1 VAKLYPVL
9 NTNASILFM
18 LEALIS
24 SKTRIRLLLRFFLNP
39 ESKSYLRELA
49 EEFGESTNSVR
60 LELNRFEKAGMLNSE
75 YVGNKR
81 FYKANNTFPLFR
93 EVRSILLKQTGLQRV
108 LDDVIVKLG
117 DLKEVYL
124 TGDLANG
131 RQSNV
136 VSLILVGNP
145 DREYLVRLI
154 KRAEGLIDKKIQYLI
169 YSEREACLQEFESEK
184 YLLLWKK

>member
-1 VAKLYPVL
+1 
-9 NTNASILFM
+9 M

-60 LELNRFEKAGMLNSE
+60 LELNRFEEAGMLNSE

-81 FYKANNTFPLFR
+81 FYKANNGFPLFK

-108 LDDVIVKLG
+108 LDDVIVQLG

-124 TGDLANG
+124 TGELANG

-136 VSLILVGNP
+136 VSLILIGNP

-169 YSEREACLQEFESEK
+169 YTEAEAHFQKFEGEQ
-184 YLLLWKK
+184 YLLLWKQ

>member
-1 VAKLYPVL
+1 
-9 NTNASILFM
+9 M

-60 LELNRFEKAGMLNSE
+60 LELNRFEEAGMLDSE

-81 FYKANNTFPLFR
+81 FYRANNGFPLFK

-124 TGDLANG
+124 AGELANG

-136 VSLILVGNP
+136 VSLILIGNP

-169 YSEREACLQEFESEK
+169 YTEAEAGLQTFEGEQ
-184 YLLLWKK
+184 YLLLWKQ